1 MPERFL
7 RRPSANES
15 MKSVI
20 KLVLLLVT
28 FFSLGRTAWAFD
40 LSVKDTK
47 LSASGGTVLVEILGA
62 KNLGALD
69 LKINYDAAVLKFNSV
84 ELGRVSKSGM
94 VDFKNENGVVTI
106 SLVDTDGISKDGELL
121 KLSFNVLA
129 KSGASSKLGVLA
141 KAFDTDLKDIQ
152 VRAQGGTITVG
163 GGGVFFIVVAV
174 LVSLV
179 VATVL
184 LVIFR
189 RRKLS

>member
-1 MPERFL
+1 
-7 RRPSANES
+7 